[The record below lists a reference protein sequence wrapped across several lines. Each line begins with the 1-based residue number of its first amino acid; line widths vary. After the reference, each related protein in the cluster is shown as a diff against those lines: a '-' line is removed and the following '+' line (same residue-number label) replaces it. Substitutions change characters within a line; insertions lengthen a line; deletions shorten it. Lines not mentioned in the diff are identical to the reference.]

1 MDYEIRKFREELVE
15 FINKYPIPVEIK
27 RLVFSEV
34 YRMLEEASNQFIE
47 QQKIEA
53 LKKAEEVKD
62 E

>member
-1 MDYEIRKFREELVE
+1 MDYEIRKFREELIE

-27 RLVFSEV
+27 RLVFAEV

-47 QQKIEA
+47 QQKLDA